1 MGKKERNE
9 RLQKAEIQKKLEEDI
24 RQQII
29 KAEEHN
35 DLSDN
40 VETNVTVSRN
50 CESKC
55 DESGKAECNS
65 DINLK
70 VNLSEQGIDSSL
82 TTNTVI
88 ESSQCKKD
96 TMAPAQ
102 LRNVN
107 EVGDQEDEEGDE
119 EDWEWEDEEEDTQIK
134 ETVEHQGDD
143 DND

>member
-1 MGKKERNE
+1 M
-9 RLQKAEIQKKLEEDI
+9 
-24 RQQII
+24 
-29 KAEEHN
+29 
-35 DLSDN
+35 SDN
-40 VETNVTVSRN
+40 VETNVTVSRS

-55 DESGKAECNS
+55 DESGKTECNS

-96 TMAPAQ
+96 TMAPGQ

-119 EDWEWEDEEEDTQIK
+119 EDWEWEDEEEDTQTK
-134 ETVEHQGDD
+134 ETAEHQGDD
-143 DND
+143 DNDIIRCELLY